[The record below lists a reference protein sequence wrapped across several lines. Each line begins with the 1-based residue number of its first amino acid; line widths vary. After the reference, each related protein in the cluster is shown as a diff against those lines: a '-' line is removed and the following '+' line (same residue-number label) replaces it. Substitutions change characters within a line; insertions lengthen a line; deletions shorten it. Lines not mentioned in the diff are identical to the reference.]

1 MLVRDETQFVAE
13 DATVSATWILPD
25 GSRQSVEDVASSS
38 GYAYF
43 ELLGTPKGAYTL
55 IVDDVVLDGY
65 RFDRENSV
73 LSASV
78 TIK

>member
-1 MLVRDETQFVAE
+1 MSGYRKAAG
-13 DATVSATWILPD
+13 ATVFATWLFRN
-25 GSRQSVEDVASSS
+25 GTQQAVQDVTSGT

-43 ELLGTPKGAYTL
+43 ELLGAPRGAYTL

-78 TIK
+78 KIK